1 VTTRGLGHA
10 IDFGMSTST
19 IAVCQPVG
27 RTSYMAGPGGH
38 FGTSIQTSIYVK
50 PDGGVLVGNEA
61 DNARQADVNRPDA
74 YRHGF
79 KRDFGLPHVTMVR
92 DTPMLPG
99 QMATHVLSYLRQLA
113 QDRVPGDPEH
123 VLITVPASWEAWRH
137 AAMREAAAEA
147 GYSDSVISLVPEP
160 VAALADA
167 FADRS
172 LDGELTALV
181 YDLGGGTFDCAVA
194 RGTFDG
200 FEVLGTPG
208 GIGDLG
214 GTEFDGRLLALLG
227 EQHAE
232 ALDGLLNGPAD
243 DLAVLGLRGSLRR
256 ECERIKWELSEHSI
270 YDDVLATVRP
280 PVWLSIPRGDFEEQ
294 IRPLVAETIAE
305 CDRML
310 RQLGMTW
317 DDLDRVLPTGGSTK
331 VPLVQRMLA
340 DASGRVVLRAG
351 EPARAVVAGA
361 AVLCHTA
368 LTGASLEAYTR
379 ATPDADARQRD
390 DELDSLIG
398 DPGEPDDFASPAEA
412 ASAAEFVAL
421 LDRHKD
427 KLPQQRKPNIIVCG
441 GTGTGKTT
449 SINTLFGQEVGEV
462 GYFSRGTSHDEL
474 YEWESEG
481 HNIDVVDLPGLG
493 DSRRRDK
500 EYREMYRRRVAKADG
515 FIVVVSPP
523 RPANDDT
530 IDTVNL
536 LLACGVDPERLV
548 FAYNRLTDIRAP
560 VGGQMRQLTL
570 DGLAGPATKH
580 DVRLIEMARKAFNKD
595 LRELVHNGNMARR
608 LPLEKVIAYDA
619 LSGWNLFAVLD
630 AVLDTLP
637 GDALMK
643 WRDAVTQAASDLE
656 RRTTQRLE
664 AEASENAARAA
675 QLKKQLARL
684 SEVTPGDAPKD
695 GALDDAPPPSPQGDS
710 KRSRR
715 IPAQAAAERLREQS
729 ETRAPGGKAG
739 AVRSRERGKELAEAE
754 REPEERR
761 QEAARRAIED
771 RKRAAEEKEVAK
783 RVKAAADAEARRR
796 REKERKE
803 VARRVSA
810 EEAERERAA
819 AERAAAQRTAAELAA
834 AQRTAAER
842 ELKDLIQAQ
851 ARNDKESAEVLQ
863 IRVNRERHVDR
874 TAEKFMEWAGEKI
887 GVAVTAVKG
896 AASAL
901 KRWFRGR

>member
-1 VTTRGLGHA
+1 MTTRGLGHA
-10 IDFGMSTST
+10 IDFGMSTSA
-19 IAVCQPVG
+19 IAVCQPVR
-27 RTSYMAGPGGH
+27 RTSYIAGPGGH

-74 YRHGF
+74 YRHEF
-79 KRDFGLPHVTMVR
+79 KRDFGLSHVTMVR

-99 QMATHVLSYLRQLA
+99 EMATHVLSYLRRLA

-123 VLITVPASWEAWRH
+123 VVIAVPASWEAWRH
-137 AAMREAAAEA
+137 AAMRKAAAEA
-147 GYSDSVISLVPEP
+147 GYSDAVISLVPEP

-167 FADRS
+167 FAYRS
-172 LDGELTALV
+172 LDCELTALV

-214 GTEFDGRLLALLG
+214 GTDFDGRLLALLG

-232 ALDGLLNGPAD
+232 ALGGLLDGSAD

-256 ECERIKWELSEHSI
+256 ECERIKWELSEHSR
-270 YDDVLATVRP
+270 YEDVLATVRP
-280 PVWLSIPRGDFEEQ
+280 PVWLTIPRGDFEER
-294 IRPLVAETIAE
+294 IRPLVAETTAE
-305 CDRML
+305 CERML

-317 DDLDRVLPTGGSTK
+317 DDLGRVLPTGGSTK
-331 VPLVQRMLA
+331 VPFVQRMLA

-351 EPARAVVAGA
+351 DPARAVVAGA
-361 AVLCHTA
+361 AVLCHAA
-368 LTGASLEAYTR
+368 LAGASLEAYAR
-379 ATPDADARQRD
+379 VRRDADARQRD

-398 DPGEPDDFASPAEA
+398 APGEPDDFADPAEA
-412 ASAAEFVAL
+412 AGAAEFVAL

-427 KLPQQRKPNIIVCG
+427 KLPKQRKPNIIVCG

-449 SINTLFGQEVGEV
+449 SINTLFGEEVGEV

-523 RPANDDT
+523 RPANDAT

-536 LLACGVDPERLV
+536 LLACGVDPERIV
-548 FAYNRLTDIRAP
+548 FAYNRLTNIRAP
-560 VGGQMRQLTL
+560 VGGQMRELTL

-608 LPLEKVIAYDA
+608 LPMEKVVAYDA

-637 GDALMK
+637 GDALVK

-664 AEASENAARAA
+664 AEATENAARVA
-675 QLKKQLARL
+675 QLQKQLARL
-684 SEVTPGDAPKD
+684 SEVARRDAPKD
-695 GALDDAPPPSPQGDS
+695 RALDDAPPPSPPDDS

-715 IPAQAAAERLREQS
+715 IAAQAAAEQPREQS
-729 ETRAPGGKAG
+729 ETRAPSGKAG
-739 AVRSRERGKELAEAE
+739 AARSRERDEELAEAE
-754 REPEERR
+754 RELEERR

-771 RKRAAEEKEVAK
+771 RKRAAAEEKEEAAK
-783 RVKAAADAEARRR
+783 RARAAADAEARCR
-796 REKERKE
+796 REKEQRE
-803 VARRVSA
+803 VARRVSD

-819 AERAAAQRTAAELAA
+819 AQRAAEELAA
-834 AQRTAAER
+834 AQRAAAER

-851 ARNDKESAEVLQ
+851 ARNDKESAEVTQ